1 MRGTHSGPFVRFD
14 GDQVDQVV
22 PPTGRVIDVEQIHL
36 LRMRENQVVKH
47 EALRDDLGML
57 EQLRVF
63 PPGPAVARMAAWK
76 ISGRA
81 AAAARE
87 VSDRAAEAAGA
98 ANHQAG

>member
-1 MRGTHSGPFVRFD
+1 
-14 GDQVDQVV
+14 
-22 PPTGRVIDVEQIHL
+22 
-36 LRMRENQVVKH
+36 
-47 EALRDDLGML
+47 
-57 EQLRVF
+57 
-63 PPGPAVARMAAWK
+63 MAAWK